1 MNVTALLVP
10 VSRPSAL
17 PLIGVSPFGN
27 GLLIDVM
34 GISVS
39 CCSVVVCE

>member
-10 VSRPSAL
+10 VSRPSEL
-17 PLIGVSPFGN
+17 PLIGVNPFGN
-27 GLLIDVM
+27 GLSIEVI

>member
-10 VSRPSAL
+10 VSKPSEL
-17 PLIGVSPFGN
+17 PLTGVRPLGN
-27 GLLIDVM
+27 GLSIDVI
-34 GISVS
+34 GVKVS

>member
-1 MNVTALLVP
+1 MNVTALLTP
-10 VSRPSAL
+10 VSRPSEL
-17 PLIGVSPFGN
+17 PLIGVRPVGN
-27 GLLIDVM
+27 GLSIDVI